1 MSFPT
6 QEAYFAKTLKSCATF
21 LARWKGADAV
31 MWELT
36 SSHKTLRLVLTEA
49 GRAGNLALSC
59 IDPVSIRGPVRWTS
73 SDLSVTRIRLP
84 ALDEDGYLVAD
95 AVAGLEVMCGG
106 IEVAE
111 NVGRY
116 SP

>member
-1 MSFPT
+1 MNVPDHG
-6 QEAYFAKTLKSCATF
+6 AHFAKLLKSCATF

-36 SSHKTLRLVLTEA
+36 SSHRTLRLVLTEA
-49 GRAGNLALSC
+49 GRAGNLVLSC
-59 IDPVSIRGPVRWTS
+59 IDPLSIRGPVRWTS

-84 ALDEDGYLVAD
+84 AVDEDGYLIAD
-95 AVAGLEVMCGG
+95 ANAELEVMCGS

-111 NVGRY
+111 NVRRY
-116 SP
+116 LF